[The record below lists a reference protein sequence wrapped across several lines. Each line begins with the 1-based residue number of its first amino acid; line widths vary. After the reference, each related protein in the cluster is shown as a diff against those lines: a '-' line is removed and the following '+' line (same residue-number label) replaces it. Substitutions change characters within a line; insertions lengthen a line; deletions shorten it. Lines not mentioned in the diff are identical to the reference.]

1 MRQYG
6 TNEPRPVAVKSL
18 CQLVQEQLED
28 HVLRILIVSA
38 FVALVLGVFKE
49 GLSTVT
55 FPLTSKGWIDGFAI
69 IMAVFIIVS
78 VSSVNN
84 YAKELQ
90 FKKLMELREDR
101 NVTVKRNGDIKSKN
115 TKKLLVGDVMFVGQ
129 GDRLPVDSV
138 LVSGSGLLVDESS
151 QTGESVNVE
160 KTPLRDAEAAED
172 GLNPFLLSG
181 SVVKEGKGE
190 AVVCAVGR
198 NTRMG
203 RIEEKLEEEADPTPL
218 QVKLEAI
225 VVGKCLATD

>member
-1 MRQYG
+1 
-6 TNEPRPVAVKSL
+6 
-18 CQLVQEQLED
+18 
-28 HVLRILIVSA
+28 
-38 FVALVLGVFKE
+38 
-49 GLSTVT
+49 
-55 FPLTSKGWIDGFAI
+55 
-69 IMAVFIIVS
+69 MAVFIIVT

-90 FKKLMELREDR
+90 FKKLMELRENR

-115 TKKLLVGDVMFVGQ
+115 TKKLLVGDIMFVGQ
-129 GDRLPVDSV
+129 GDRLPVDCV
-138 LVSGSGLLVDESS
+138 LISGSGLLVDESS
-151 QTGESVNVE
+151 QTGESVDVE
-160 KTPLRDAEAAED
+160 KVPLRGVEEVEE
-172 GLNPFLLSG
+172 NFSPFLLSG

-225 VVGKCLATD
+225 VVGKRLVTN